1 MLEASNLD
9 RRTSSEPPVPDFN
22 PLEEITM
29 NRHFASFL
37 TATTTAAAVLAVAA
51 IASGNAYADD
61 ITIDTT
67 PFISTKTR
75 AEVRAEVM
83 GQSLTS
89 AATEWAMQMNDVP
102 QFSSGYTREQARA
115 EYIAARDEVMA
126 RNAEDSGSSYFAALP
141 RGMGPAV
148 AIASPAR

>member
-1 MLEASNLD
+1 
-9 RRTSSEPPVPDFN
+9 
-22 PLEEITM
+22 M
-29 NRHFASFL
+29 NRNFASIL
-37 TATTTAAAVLAVAA
+37 TVTTTAAAVLAVAA

-67 PFISTKTR
+67 PFVSTKTR

-83 GQSLTS
+83 GQPLAS
-89 AATEWAMQMNDVP
+89 AASEWAMQLNDVP
-102 QFSSGYTREQARA
+102 QFNSGYTREQARA

-141 RGMGPAV
+141 RSTGPSVIMAGPA
-148 AIASPAR
+148 R

>member
-1 MLEASNLD
+1 
-9 RRTSSEPPVPDFN
+9 
-22 PLEEITM
+22 M
-29 NRHFASFL
+29 NRNFASFL
-37 TATTTAAAVLAVAA
+37 TMTTTAAAVLAVAA

-67 PFISTKTR
+67 PFVSTKTR

-83 GQSLTS
+83 GQSMTS
-89 AATEWAMQMNDVP
+89 AASEWAMQLNDVP
-102 QFSSGYTREQARA
+102 RFNSGYTREQARV

-141 RGMGPAV
+141 RGRDSAVITAGPA
-148 AIASPAR
+148 R